1 MKGSKRKKCYIIAE
15 AGSNHD
21 GSLKQALTLIDVAA
35 EAGADAVK
43 FQIFRAKT
51 MYPKKEIKVKYLKD
65 VGVEKNLYD
74 IIKEMEVPY
83 EWLAALHKHAVNC
96 GIDFMATPFDLE
108 SVDKMDKYVDV
119 YKIASY
125 ESLYGDLIAKVL
137 SMGKPVL
144 ISTGAC
150 KDEEIEQLINRFSA
164 DLERI
169 TLLHCVAKYPT
180 PLGRANLN
188 RIVYLSQKYN
198 VNVGYSDHTKHPFA
212 APVAANILGATV
224 IEKHFTINK
233 KLPGPDHMFAADP
246 EELKLMVEMVR
257 ACEKT
262 SRKKLVKGVTSCEE
276 ELYFYKR
283 CLYLKNGLKKGDKI
297 RKKDLKILRN
307 VGEKVDYFNPLEIDK
322 VIGKILKVSKKIDDI
337 LKRGD
342 LL

>member
-1 MKGSKRKKCYIIAE
+1 MKGSERKKCYIIAE

-21 GSLKQALTLIDVAA
+21 GSLEQALRLIDIAA

-51 MYPKKEIKVKYLKD
+51 LYPKKEIKVKYLKD
-65 VGVEKNLYD
+65 MGVDKNLYD
-74 IIKEMEVPY
+74 IIKGMEVPY
-83 EWLAALHKHAVNC
+83 KWLDTLHKHSVNC

-150 KDEEIEQLINRFSA
+150 TDEEIEQLVKHFSA

-180 PLGRANLN
+180 PLSSANLN
-188 RIVYLSQKYN
+188 RIAYLSQKYN
-198 VNVGYSDHTKHPFA
+198 VDVGYSDHTEHPFA

-224 IEKHFTINK
+224 VEKHFTLNK
-233 KLPGPDHMFAADP
+233 KLPGPDHIFAVDP

-257 ACEKT
+257 TFEKM
-262 SRKKLVKGVTSCEE
+262 SRRKLVKGVAPCEE

-283 CLYLKNGLKKGDKI
+283 CIYLKNGLKKGDKI

-307 VGEKVDYFNPLEIDK
+307 IGEKVDYFNPLERDAIL
-322 VIGKILKVSKKIDDI
+322 GKTLKVSKNTDDI
-337 LKRGD
+337 LGRGD